1 MADEKRRLEAK
12 ISQLEE
18 ELEEEQSN
26 MEILNDRLRKS
37 TQQVSGHQLLE
48 FVKGLN
54 KVWMAQFSPLAFPP
68 QVDQLTNE
76 LQIERST
83 SQKNESARQQ
93 MERQNKEL
101 KLKLQEMENQVKSKF
116 KSSISALEAKVAQ
129 LEEQLEQESRS
140 GAEISFFFCHDTPGE
155 TVLFIS
161 IFKVSSVYFFNL
173 RRFSTVISV
182 VLVFLP
188 EL

>member
-1 MADEKRRLEAK
+1 MADEKRRLEAR

-18 ELEEEQSN
+18 ELEEEQGN

-37 TQQVSGHQLLE
+37 TQQVTGQELSLTLGRNQIRCLIPFCTLS
-48 FVKGLN
+48 L
-54 KVWMAQFSPLAFPP
+54 S

-76 LQIERST
+76 LQTERTT

-101 KLKLQEMENQVKSKF
+101 KTKLHDMENQVKSKF

-129 LEEQLEQESRS
+129 LEEQLEQENRL
-140 GAEISFFFCHDTPGE
+140 GA
-155 TVLFIS
+155 
-161 IFKVSSVYFFNL
+161 
-173 RRFSTVISV
+173 
-182 VLVFLP
+182 
-188 EL
+188 

>member
-1 MADEKRRLEAK
+1 MADEKRRLEAR

-37 TQQVSGHQLLE
+37 TQQVTGQELLLTLGRDQISCLIP
-48 FVKGLN
+48 FCTL
-54 KVWMAQFSPLAFPP
+54 S

-76 LQIERST
+76 LQTERTT

-101 KLKLQEMENQVKSKF
+101 KTKLHEMENQVKSKF

-129 LEEQLEQESRS
+129 LEEQLEQESRL
-140 GAEISFFFCHDTPGE
+140 GA
-155 TVLFIS
+155 
-161 IFKVSSVYFFNL
+161 
-173 RRFSTVISV
+173 
-182 VLVFLP
+182 
-188 EL
+188 

>member
-1 MADEKRRLEAK
+1 MADEKRRLEAR

-18 ELEEEQSN
+18 ELEEEQGN

-37 TQQVSGHQLLE
+37 TQQVTGQELSLTLGRNQIRCLIPFCTLS
-48 FVKGLN
+48 L
-54 KVWMAQFSPLAFPP
+54 S

-76 LQIERST
+76 LQTERTT

-101 KLKLQEMENQVKSKF
+101 KTKLHEMENQVKSKF

-129 LEEQLEQESRS
+129 LEEQLEQENRL
-140 GAEISFFFCHDTPGE
+140 GA
-155 TVLFIS
+155 
-161 IFKVSSVYFFNL
+161 
-173 RRFSTVISV
+173 
-182 VLVFLP
+182 
-188 EL
+188 